1 MLCNSAVLHLDCRSL
16 FTISIIIIMKKLT
29 VKSVKVSD
37 PMDGSV
43 GIGSSIVT
51 DSLDPLSIFVLE
63 QSNVNVTNPQ
73 NSSTVSHSINV
84 EPAEDGCTPHLLT
97 HSLKVVQP
105 NNVKSKSPG
114 SSSYDDR
121 SGSKASVSEAGK
133 RVSQVTSRD
142 SIRSPDNG
150 QDMQNEEKLFTDAED
165 SLHYLTGEQRTLSIL
180 DSLMLIPTGENLQ
193 GILFMTNY
201 RLIFIPTMADLRL
214 ISQRIPS
221 VHSYLQ
227 IPLACI
233 DRIDRDRKPKEY
245 LSNAQINIIIMCKD
259 FRQYRITIRSNS
271 SKPGSGENDI
281 ERALHV
287 ISTYAFP
294 NNMRYL
300 FAFNHRL
307 TGLPER
313 YDLLPYIPALEFS
326 RLRVT
331 DRPAWRISA
340 ANNSFKLCNTYPQW
354 LVVPACISGKQEV

>member
-1 MLCNSAVLHLDCRSL
+1 
-16 FTISIIIIMKKLT
+16 MKKLT

-37 PMDGSV
+37 PMDGSKV
-43 GIGSSIVT
+43 IGTGNGIVA
-51 DSLDPLSIFVLE
+51 DSLDPLSMFALE
-63 QSNVNVTNPQ
+63 QSNVNVTNPDI
-73 NSSTVSHSINV
+73 SSTVSRHSITV
-84 EPAEDGCTPHLLT
+84 ESVDPVLT
-97 HSLKVVQP
+97 HSLKVVQSS
-105 NNVKSKSPG
+105 NIKSKSLS
-114 SSSYDDR
+114 SSSYDDK
-121 SGSKASVSEAGK
+121 SVSKASVPEVGK
-133 RVSQVTSRD
+133 RVSQVNSRD
-142 SIRSPDNG
+142 SIRVPHAPDG
-150 QDMQNEEKLFTDAED
+150 QDMQTEEKLFTDAED

-221 VHSYLQ
+221 IHSYLQ

-307 TGLPER
+307 AGLPDR
-313 YDLLPYIPALEFS
+313 YDHLHYIPALEFS
-326 RLRVT
+326 RLGVI
-331 DRPAWRISA
+331 DRPTWRISA

-354 LVVPACISGKQEV
+354 LVVPACISGDKAYIRLVMLLLLMLIMMAS

>member
-1 MLCNSAVLHLDCRSL
+1 M
-16 FTISIIIIMKKLT
+16 T
-29 VKSVKVSD
+29 
-37 PMDGSV
+37 
-43 GIGSSIVT
+43 
-51 DSLDPLSIFVLE
+51 
-63 QSNVNVTNPQ
+63 Q
-73 NSSTVSHSINV
+73 
-84 EPAEDGCTPHLLT
+84 
-97 HSLKVVQP
+97 SLKVVQP
-105 NNVKSKSPG
+105 SNVKSKSPG
-114 SSSYDDR
+114 SSSYDDK
-121 SGSKASVSEAGK
+121 SGSKAIVSEAGK

-142 SIRSPDNG
+142 SMRSPDG
-150 QDMQNEEKLFTDAED
+150 QDMQTEEKLFTDAED

-233 DRIDRDRKPKEY
+233 DRIDRDRKTKEY

-313 YDLLPYIPALEFS
+313 YDHLPYIPALEFS
-326 RLRVT
+326 RLGVI